1 MRVGE
6 VRKLIV
12 PPALAY
18 GERGKPPEI
27 PPNATITYE
36 VELVHIIGE

>member
-18 GERGKPPEI
+18 GEKGRPPEI
-27 PPNATITYE
+27 PPNATIIYE
-36 VELVHIIGE
+36 VELHRVIGQ